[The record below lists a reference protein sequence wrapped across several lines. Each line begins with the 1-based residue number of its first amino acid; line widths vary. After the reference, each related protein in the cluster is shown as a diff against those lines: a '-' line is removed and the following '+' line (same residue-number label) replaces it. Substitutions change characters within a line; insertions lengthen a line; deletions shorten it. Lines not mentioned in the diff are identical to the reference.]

1 MKHSHS
7 ERKIYAKDSRSCG
20 GDCSW
25 RRWASVQSVTVEFTI
40 QGKVT
45 SANEVKT
52 PLTMMKGGKP
62 ITRMLKSKQA
72 RKDTE
77 RIKGLAFAAKIQQ
90 GWRVPEQATLVIL
103 AYNSG
108 LDCGNVE
115 KTIGDSIKGGLLI
128 VDDRP
133 KHLKS
138 LFVEHQDR
146 DHLGERYVVRVSA
159 VHEGLPL

>member
-1 MKHSHS
+1 M
-7 ERKIYAKDSRSCG
+7 
-20 GDCSW
+20 
-25 RRWASVQSVTVEFTI
+25 TVEFTI
-40 QGKVT
+40 PGRVT
-45 SANEVKT
+45 SANLVTRHMAFVKQT
-52 PLTMMKGGKP
+52 EDGPKSIARAYKP
-62 ITRMLKSKQA
+62 ADAKRDM
-72 RKDTE
+72 E
-77 RIKGLAFAAKIQQ
+77 RIASLATAAKAIS
-90 GWRVPEQATLVIL
+90 GWRVPQQARISIL

-108 LDCGNVE
+108 LDVGNIE

-146 DHLGERYVVRVSA
+146 DHLGERYLVRVEA